1 MSVLFRHS
9 FKTVIFSGFLK
20 GSMATSNFMIKVY
33 NGRFATEFSVS
44 MLKETTM
51 LVRDYVSETRKLC
64 TNVYL
69 MYFCEMTRVK

>member
-1 MSVLFRHS
+1 
-9 FKTVIFSGFLK
+9 
-20 GSMATSNFMIKVY
+20 MATSNFMIKVY
-33 NGRFATEFSVS
+33 NDRFATEFSVS